1 MKENLIN
8 KGYYNSPI
16 GVLEIVESN
25 GFIVE
30 INFVQEA
37 NCLENS
43 SSEEIKKCKR
53 ELEEYF
59 EGKRTDFT
67 VKINFAKGTDFQKS
81 VWNALKKIPYGKTVS
96 YKDIAEEI
104 GNPKGFRA
112 VGGANNKNPIAI
124 IVPCHRV
131 IGKNGSLTGY
141 ADGLS
146 KKEYLLDIERKKERD
161 FE

>member
-16 GVLEIVESN
+16 GVLEIVESD

-37 NCLENS
+37 NCLEDS
-43 SSEEIKKCKR
+43 SSEEIKKCKK

>member
-1 MKENLIN
+1 MKENLIS

>member
-1 MKENLIN
+1 MKENSIN
-8 KGYYNSPI
+8 KGYYNSSI
-16 GVLEIVESN
+16 GVLEIIESE
-25 GFIVE
+25 GFIIE
-30 INFVQEA
+30 INFVQKEECVEEA
-37 NCLENS
+37 I
-43 SSEEIKKCKR
+43 SEEIKKCKK

-67 VKINFAKGTDFQKS
+67 VKIKFTKGTEFQKL
-81 VWNALKKIPYGKTVS
+81 VWNELRKIPYGETVS
-96 YKDIAEEI
+96 YKDIAEKI
-104 GNPKGFRA
+104 GNPKGSRA

>member
-16 GVLEIVESN
+16 GVLEIVESD

-37 NCLENS
+37 NCLEDL
-43 SSEEIKKCKR
+43 SSEEIKKCKK

-59 EGKRTDFT
+59 EGKRTEFT
-67 VKINFAKGTDFQKS
+67 VKINFIKGTDFQRL
-81 VWNALKKIPYGKTVS
+81 VWNELRKIPYGETVS
-96 YKDIAEEI
+96 YKDIAEKI
-104 GNPKGFRA
+104 GNPKGCRA

-146 KKEYLLDIERKKERD
+146 KKEYLLDIERKKEKN

>member
-16 GVLEIVESN
+16 GVLEIVESD

-37 NCLENS
+37 NCLEDL
-43 SSEEIKKCKR
+43 SSEEIKKCKK

-59 EGKRTDFT
+59 EGKRTEFT
-67 VKINFAKGTDFQKS
+67 VKINVIKGTDFQRL
-81 VWNALKKIPYGKTVS
+81 VWNALRKIPYGETVS
-96 YKDIAEEI
+96 YKDIAEKI
-104 GNPKGFRA
+104 GNPKGCRA

-146 KKEYLLDIERKKERD
+146 KKEYLLDIERKKEKN

>member
-16 GVLEIVESN
+16 GVLEIVESD

-37 NCLENS
+37 NCLEDS
-43 SSEEIKKCKR
+43 SSEEIKKCKK

-67 VKINFAKGTDFQKS
+67 VKINFVKGTDFQKS

>member
-8 KGYYNSPI
+8 RGYYNSPI
-16 GVLEIVESN
+16 GVLEIVESD

-37 NCLENS
+37 NCLEDS
-43 SSEEIKKCKR
+43 SSEEIKKCKK

>member
-1 MKENLIN
+1 MKKNLIN

-16 GVLEIVESN
+16 GVLEIVESD

-37 NCLENS
+37 NCLEDL
-43 SSEEIKKCKR
+43 SSEEIKKCKK

-59 EGKRTDFT
+59 EGKRTEFT
-67 VKINFAKGTDFQKS
+67 VKINFIKGTDFQRL
-81 VWNALKKIPYGKTVS
+81 VWNALRKIPYGETVS
-96 YKDIAEEI
+96 YKDIAEKI
-104 GNPKGFRA
+104 GNPKGCRA

-146 KKEYLLDIERKKERD
+146 KKEYLLDIERKKEKN

>member
-16 GVLEIVESN
+16 GVLEIVESD

-37 NCLENS
+37 NYLEDL
-43 SSEEIKKCKR
+43 SSEEIKKCKK

-59 EGKRTDFT
+59 EGKRTEFT
-67 VKINFAKGTDFQKS
+67 VKIKFIKGTDFQRL
-81 VWNALKKIPYGKTVS
+81 VWNALRKIPYGETVS
-96 YKDIAEEI
+96 YKDIAEKI
-104 GNPKGFRA
+104 GNPKGCRA

-146 KKEYLLDIERKKERD
+146 KKEYLLDIERKKEKN

>member
-16 GVLEIVESN
+16 GVLEIVESD

-37 NCLENS
+37 NCLEDS
-43 SSEEIKKCKR
+43 SSEEIKKCKK

-104 GNPKGFRA
+104 GNPKGVRA